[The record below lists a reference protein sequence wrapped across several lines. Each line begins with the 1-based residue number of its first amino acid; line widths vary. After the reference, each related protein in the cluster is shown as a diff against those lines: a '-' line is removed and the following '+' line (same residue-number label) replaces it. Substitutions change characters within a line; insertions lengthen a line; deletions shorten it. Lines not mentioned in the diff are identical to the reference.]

1 MTYKDQLFGWCI
13 IRPLPDMQSRI
24 VGRFRRRVDAE
35 GHLQV
40 LQRMI
45 ATVSFEIMF
54 DIPQE
59 DTQEADKQHT
69 QERLTEE

>member
-1 MTYKDQLFGWCI
+1 
-13 IRPLPDMQSRI
+13 
-24 VGRFRRRVDAE
+24 
-35 GHLQV
+35 
-40 LQRMI
+40 MI

-59 DTQEADKQHT
+59 DTQEADKQHS